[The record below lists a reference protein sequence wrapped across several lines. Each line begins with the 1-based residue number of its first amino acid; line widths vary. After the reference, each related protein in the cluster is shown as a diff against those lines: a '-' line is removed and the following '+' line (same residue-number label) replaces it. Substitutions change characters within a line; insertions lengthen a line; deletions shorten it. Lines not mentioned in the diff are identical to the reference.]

1 MARKTNAVKMTAIA
15 EVMNVGSVD
24 ENAVLN
30 DLLDELGG
38 GDDTTL
44 SAAHDEIIEE
54 TIAEPVIEAAIEPAL
69 EAAGAESAVQAELEQ
84 ALAELPADDTPVVA
98 APVVKHQ
105 PMRDA
110 DFDEVALQAA
120 IAEATAKAYAEQG
133 AGVTG
138 GEADKPSEVS
148 QEASEKKS
156 KGRPKAAPSERHVV
170 LSKSQKVAS
179 KLGEKASEF
188 LVLELADAEL
198 DEAALKAKQDAV
210 LAEIDGLAKKVS
222 EKAVQLFGWLK
233 NGGSLN
239 EVMKRT
245 FEVLAKD
252 GEITSGAKGNL
263 QTNLLAKPYSA
274 GTAASQANQMF
285 MLLPMLKVTM
295 RERGR
300 MIANP
305 ESVILMKAKAELG
318 L

>member
-1 MARKTNAVKMTAIA
+1 MARKANAVKMATVVEALSA
-15 EVMNVGSVD
+15 GAVD

-30 DLLDELGG
+30 DLLLELGG
-38 GDDTTL
+38 DGEVTIL
-44 SAAHDEIIEE
+44 APDEIIEDAV
-54 TIAEPVIEAAIEPAL
+54 IEPVIEAAV
-69 EAAGAESAVQAELEQ
+69 EAAVETAAVSAVEAELEG
-84 ALAELPADDTPVVA
+84 ATEIVPLNAAADA
-98 APVVKHQ
+98 ARTFPN
-105 PMRDA
+105 DA
-110 DFDEVALQAA
+110 NFDELDLQAA

-133 AGVTG
+133 TGEAGS
-138 GEADKPSEVS
+138 EADKPSEAS
-148 QEASEKKS
+148 AEAGEKKG
-156 KGRPKAAPSERHVV
+156 KGRPKAAPSDRHVV
-170 LSKSQKVAS
+170 LSKSQKVAT

-198 DEAALKAKQDAV
+198 DEEALKAKQEAV
-210 LAEIDGLAKKVS
+210 LAEIDTLAKKVS

-252 GEITSGAKGNL
+252 GEITSGEKGNL
-263 QTNLLAKPYSA
+263 QQNLLAKPYSK

-285 MLLPMLKVTM
+285 MLLPMLRVTK
-295 RERGR
+295 REKGR

-305 ESVILMKAKAELG
+305 DSLILAKAKSELG